1 MRSST
6 RRLPF
11 PLTGRRNTTTLASST
26 AVNATKTI
34 PTRNKPLWDSLNQ
47 VKKKAYAQVN
57 LSRLQLAIQSLES
70 QTPTTRVAVLG
81 LNVPSAARRLVRL
94 LLADALIAEERWETQ
109 LLAEEFDPGQGLLI
123 RYGESTDPTLQQSRQ
138 ATPVLSIPAQ
148 VLQRN
153 NLEILVSAVNA
164 PVARGG
170 FSNVTNTTSDAF
182 LSPTVTTPSNATGRT
197 TTINQPVHKSLLVS
211 RDLNELVSAAEL
223 LASANFSSEAEAQ
236 MVDVVVD
243 LEGTSGK
250 LMNQTHTFDS
260 TKAEAGLDAIRSSLE
275 KATLYEHNWLESGMP
290 ELSKWLT
297 LASNKG
303 DAEMS
308 IPVKN
313 LMYSLLDS
321 ASATIERQASE
332 AASIAE
338 QNSITENTRKM
349 LENAIAHFSY
359 QAHAELQSGLAAAWS
374 SRNWRKL
381 AWYKLF
387 WRVDDVS
394 LIVTDLITNA
404 WLPRTEKAVYEMS
417 GRMLQAGIP
426 SSDFEEI
433 PAEVKVVRT
442 VEPAV
447 EVIPIPGSAG
457 PTVALASTNHT
468 ATTFASIPGQ
478 QNIALQQTKP
488 SPPRLATAVSTTRSN
503 VISRAIAELTY
514 AAQQIVLR
522 TVTISGLSGAL
533 SGLCYFTITS
543 GSVYE
548 SATIVALGTAF
559 AMWRMQGEWQAQ
571 CRALENELGNEGR
584 AVLKQT
590 EEKMRRLVEQGSSRK
605 EDEVEVKGRAEARAA
620 VDRARQE
627 LRKLVG

>member
-11 PLTGRRNTTTLASST
+11 PLTARRNTTTLASST

-34 PTRNKPLWDSLNQ
+34 PTRNKPLWDSLNE

-57 LSRLQLAIQSLES
+57 LSRLQLAIKSLES

-81 LNVPSAARRLVRL
+81 LNVPSTARRLVRL
-94 LLADALIAEERWETQ
+94 LLADALIAEETWETQ

-123 RYGESTDPTLQQSRQ
+123 RYRESTDPTLQQSRQ
-138 ATPVLSIPAQ
+138 AMPVLSIPAQ

-313 LMYSLLDS
+313 LIYSLLDS
-321 ASATIERQASE
+321 ASATIERQAFE

-338 QNSITENTRKM
+338 QNSITDNTRKM

-447 EVIPIPGSAG
+447 KVIPIPGSAG

-559 AMWRMQGEWQAQ
+559 ALWRMQGEWQAQ

-590 EEKMRRLVEQGSSRK
+590 EEKMRRLVEQGSSRE